1 MLTEGSQLLKQG
13 DYLWCVGYWQV
24 LFVWLSFFS
33 ALQSK
38 VTNLDLKAQDFDMD
52 GTIGLFEELDIDQS
66 GSVLVKF

>member
-38 VTNLDLKAQDFDMD
+38 VTNLDLKAQDFDICYLM
-52 GTIGLFEELDIDQS
+52 IAK
-66 GSVLVKF
+66 VLNLLQD

>member
-1 MLTEGSQLLKQG
+1 MLIEGSQLLKQG

-38 VTNLDLKAQDFDMD
+38 VTNLDLEAQDLLRRW
-52 GTIGLFEELDIDQS
+52 TLKRPLIFERT
-66 GSVLVKF
+66 